1 MTTTRYRVTCQ
12 ALTTQSLPSLAQVRE
27 KLRRIETKGECL
39 YLHTIEVE
47 VDGGEWVPL
56 HVYRAR
62 QILAA
67 PLNQVIET
75 PDGPLTKSHGTW
87 SAEASQRADAA
98 GEVASDEWW
107 AELGP
112 HSEATLTGDGR
123 GVVTTGWCTENPPAD
138 TWVRYERYSDRGREA
153 HGFVCPD
160 CRRLVQTG

>member
-1 MTTTRYRVTCQ
+1 MSTQYRVTCREYSQ
-12 ALTTQSLPSLAQVRE
+12 PVATLAKAEAWVTHVETQGA
-27 KLRRIETKGECL
+27 CL

-47 VDGGEWVPL
+47 VDGEWVPL
-56 HVYRAR
+56 HVHRAR

-67 PLNQVIET
+67 PLNQAIET

-107 AELGP
+107 AALGP

-123 GVVTTGWCTENPPAD
+123 GVVTTGWCTDNPSAD